1 MRLRDADFNAKLSD
15 FLSYIFTPKAIQAI
29 QARQA
34 KRQKIARDEINRIE
48 EMKRINNEAYDYE
61 S

>member
-1 MRLRDADFNAKLSD
+1 MRLSDADFNAKLND
-15 FLSYIFTPKAIQAI
+15 FMSYIFTPKAI

-34 KRQKIARDEINRIE
+34 KRQKIARDKINKIE
-48 EMKRINNEAYDYE
+48 EMKRINNETYNYE

>member
-15 FLSYIFTPKAIQAI
+15 FLSYIFTPKAI